1 MSKLR
6 WPLLR
11 LGVAGWLLVGIPA
24 CTQEVAA
31 ESARLP
37 SRAEDDAQNQE
48 LAAKYAQEVA
58 TESDRLTAEQGDAD
72 AQALLGV
79 VYCQRSA
86 RRRAGLR
93 GSGSAGRNGRGSPP
107 NRETPATRQSLL
119 GAAYYA
125 ANRMTRGAGLQ
136 GREQP
141 AGLSSPPNRGSGN
154 AVPRQ
159 ALLRGGVLER
169 ERRAPAER
177 PTSPPTCE
185 LPPSLHLTARFRDPA
200 VWASPSSSQRS

>member
-79 VYCQRSA
+79 VYY
-86 RRRAGLR
+86 
-93 GSGSAGRNGRGSPP
+93 NGRGVEQDYEEAVRWARLAAEQG
-107 NRETPATRQSLL
+107 NARGQSLL
-119 GAAYYA
+119 GAAYY
-125 ANRMTRGAGLQ
+125 
-136 GREQP
+136 
-141 AGLSSPPNRGSGN
+141 SGN
-154 AVPRQ
+154 GVERDYAEAARWAQLAAEQGLASAQ
-159 ALLRGGVLER
+159 ALLGVVYLNGNGVPRDYVSAYLWLTVAASHSEIPGPGSMGDR
-169 ERRAPAER
+169 ITTLMTPEQIAEAQARASEWVR
-177 PTSPPTCE
+177 
-185 LPPSLHLTARFRDPA
+185 
-200 VWASPSSSQRS
+200 